1 MGWRFRRSIKIA
13 PGVKININKNSLGYT
28 VGGKL
33 GRYTANTNNQQTLG
47 FSLPGTGLYYTKT
60 SRIQSPRREAVSLH
74 LKVPPC
80 ISALIQKFLYFL
92 KLDKTSEDD
101 IYRPEPLFKAA
112 HIYKR
117 PSENLPPLPDDES
130 ILRNLYTIIPDVDKH
145 KLPETSTEQIAVK
158 DNNIS
163 DEKSKVLCKN
173 ASKSFSYQQPVP
185 DFNRDVFLWQCNSV
199 CEARDDDKYQLDMYL
214 NNPEDRLETGY
225 YYAMKD
231 ISDENKKER
240 M

>member
-47 FSLPGTGLYYTKT
+47 FSLPDTGVYYTKT
-60 SRIQSPRREAVSLH
+60 SRIQSPYRETVSFR
-74 LKVPPC
+74 LKVPPR

-92 KLDKTSEDD
+92 KLDKTSEDK
-101 IYRPEPLFKAA
+101 IYRPEPPFKAA

-117 PSENLPPLPDDES
+117 PSENPTPLPDDES
-130 ILRNLYTIIPDVDKH
+130 ILRNLYTIIPDTDKH
-145 KLPETSTEQIAVK
+145 KLSDTPTDHITIK

-163 DEKSKVLCKN
+163 DEKSKLLCER
-173 ASKSFSYQQPVP
+173 ASKSFSHQKTAP

-199 CEARDDDKYQLDMYL
+199 CEARDDDNYQLDMNL
-214 NNPEDRLETGY
+214 DNPEDRLETGY

-231 ISDENKKER
+231 ISDENKKGR
-240 M
+240 T